1 MALAQGLI
9 RVAAQTHR
17 GMVRD
22 HNEDAIALGKVL
34 LTGDMAA
41 PIVTKIDDETRM
53 LVVTDGM
60 GGHLAGELASRTS
73 LEWLRDREC
82 PRDVTGWCE
91 ALQEANNRLYDVMRE
106 RPKVRGMGTTIVGVA
121 FYAEELIYFNVGDSR
136 AYRHSRGALQQLSH
150 DDVPEAS
157 DGSGRRVSSQI
168 TQSLGGLVVR
178 RKIVPHV
185 AAAPSLGPGET
196 ILLCS
201 DGLTDMVNDRTI
213 SRILD
218 ADAEPIVTARRLVN
232 GALVAGGH
240 DNISV
245 VVAVAS

>member
-1 MALAQGLI
+1 MALAQGII

-22 HNEDAIALGKVL
+22 HNEDTIALGNVL
-34 LTGDMAA
+34 LTGNMAA
-41 PIVTKIDDETRM
+41 PIVAEIDHETRM
-53 LVVTDGM
+53 LVVADGM
-60 GGHLAGELASRTS
+60 GGHLAGELASRTA

-82 PRDVTGWCE
+82 PREVTGWCE
-91 ALQEANNRLYDVMRE
+91 SLQEANDRLYDVMRD

-136 AYRHSRGALQQLSH
+136 AYRHGHGLLQQLSH

-157 DGSGRRVSSQI
+157 DGAGRRVSSEI

-178 RKIVPHV
+178 RKITPHV
-185 AAAPSLGPGET
+185 AAAPPLVPGET
-196 ILLCS
+196 ILLCT
-201 DGLTDMVNDRTI
+201 DGLTDMINDRTI
-213 SRILD
+213 SLILD
-218 ADAEPIVTARRLVN
+218 ADSDPMVTALRLVN
-232 GALVAGGH
+232 AALVAGGH

-245 VVAVAS
+245 IVAVAF

>member
-41 PIVTKIDDETRM
+41 PIVAEIADETRM

-60 GGHLAGELASRTS
+60 GGHLAGELASRTALES
-73 LEWLRDREC
+73 LRERAY
-82 PRDVTGWCE
+82 PQDIPGWRE
-91 ALQEANNRLYDVMRE
+91 ALQQANDRLYDVMRE

-121 FYAEELIYFNVGDSR
+121 FYAEELICFNVGDSR
-136 AYRHSRGALQQLSH
+136 GYRHSRGALQQLSR
-150 DDVPEAS
+150 DDVPESS
-157 DGSGRRVSSQI
+157 DGSVRRVSSHI
-168 TQSLGGLVVR
+168 TQSLGGLIVR
-178 RKIVPHV
+178 RKIAPHV
-185 AAAPSLGPGET
+185 AAAPSLEPGET

-218 ADAEPIVTARRLVN
+218 APAEPAVMARRLVN
-232 GALVAGGH
+232 AALVAGGH

-245 VVAVAS
+245 VVASAA